1 MDAKKELRSR
11 LLSNPSFEKTYGRVE
26 LASVELNRLV
36 LKTDGNSRVTLTGPF
51 TPNDWA
57 SLLGKSVVVGTKAG
71 QSAQV
76 FEFNHPQEKRV
87 SLKEV
92 TSLSPGDTT
101 TREAWDEAYAHW
113 KTIFDRMIVDKNV
126 PLSIVGRRFQI
137 DPNLE
142 LHILDH
148 LVLSEVQTKKEF
160 TFTQFR
166 KFYRFIISKEF
177 RLFIKD
183 LRLMIRKGQAPSFPV
198 NKKKVFKQWFRFISV
213 PMGGQSKWDR

>member
-1 MDAKKELRSR
+1 MDAKKELRAR

-36 LKTDGNSRVTLTGPF
+36 LKTDSNSRVTLTGPF

-71 QSAQV
+71 QSTQI

-87 SLKEV
+87 VLKEV
-92 TSLSPGDTT
+92 TSLSPGDTA
-101 TREAWDEAYAHW
+101 TREAWDEAYAYW
-113 KTIFDRMIVDKNV
+113 EKIFDRMIVDKNV

-137 DPNLE
+137 GSNLE
-142 LHILDH
+142 SRILDH
-148 LVLSEVQTKKEF
+148 LDLDEVQTNQEF

-183 LRLMIRKGQAPSFPV
+183 LRYEIRRGQPFGAT
-198 NKKKVFKQWFRFISV
+198 KKKKRGPWVRFISV